1 MEGLSWVQVV
11 LAFVAGGGVQ
21 ALIGYLVQ
29 HRRDREQTDV
39 ERLRML
45 HEQAMRALESR
56 VSLLQLDNERLRE
69 IEQKASDLEREVQR
83 LRYQVLMLES
93 AHQDLPLP
101 MWLKDRDGRMLAL
114 NTEYEREFLIPRGY
128 TRDDYIGQYDSAVW
142 PEGIANIFADNDR
155 YVVRTGDVLHTIEP
169 VPDAEGV
176 PRDWIIIKYPRRVSG
191 VVVGVGGIAIPA
203 GIEARA
209 DGS

>member
-69 IEQKASDLEREVQR
+69 IEQKASGAGGGRC
-83 LRYQVLMLES
+83 S
-93 AHQDLPLP
+93 AS
-101 MWLKDRDGRMLAL
+101 A
-114 NTEYEREFLIPRGY
+114 
-128 TRDDYIGQYDSAVW
+128 TR
-142 PEGIANIFADNDR
+142 
-155 YVVRTGDVLHTIEP
+155 
-169 VPDAEGV
+169 
-176 PRDWIIIKYPRRVSG
+176 
-191 VVVGVGGIAIPA
+191 
-203 GIEARA
+203 
-209 DGS
+209 